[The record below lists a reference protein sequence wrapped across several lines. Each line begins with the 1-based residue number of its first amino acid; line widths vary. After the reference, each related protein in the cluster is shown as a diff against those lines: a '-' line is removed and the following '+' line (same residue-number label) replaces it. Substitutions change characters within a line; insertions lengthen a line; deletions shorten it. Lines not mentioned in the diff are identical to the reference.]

1 MCRNATINEDAN
13 CTHYLDGDDDEG
25 GEQQERG
32 AESTKDEGGEGE
44 GGEGEE
50 STGFEDSDHEFCR
63 EDQEFSSYPPQT
75 TVEGVKCNVD
85 NSDVCGDQQQSG
97 VGSKPLAS
105 SNCWCAEDD

>member
-1 MCRNATINEDAN
+1 VCRNATINEDAN

-32 AESTKDEGGEGE
+32 AESTED
-44 GGEGEE
+44 EGEE
-50 STGFEDSDHEFCR
+50 STGFEDPDHEFCR

-85 NSDVCGDQQQSG
+85 NGDVYGDQQQSG
-97 VGSKPLAS
+97 VGSRPPAS
-105 SNCWCAEDD
+105 STSWCAEDD